1 MTIAITL
8 LGVAVFVALWK
19 CWSLSSRLSEYSLMM
34 ERIPEELRV
43 NLDTIRDEY
52 ARLGVSVDEVAAS
65 IRGEWFKHQQLTERN
80 IFAACQPYETKVKEL
95 TAQVRAYDH
104 ALTDGL
110 GRLSAEIAGVDM
122 YVRMVGKGVDAMRK
136 KKLVTFKERIIRD
149 RKLKKPKVVGADYF
163 KSRRVY

>member
-95 TAQVRAYDH
+95 TIKVREFDA

-110 GRLSAEIAGVDM
+110 GQLSQEIAGVEASGNITA
-122 YVRMVGKGVDAMRK
+122 RSLLATQASLSRS
-136 KKLVTFKERIIRD
+136 KKLAA
-149 RKLKKPKVVGADYF
+149 KKVLNVMYGKKDYF
-163 KSRRVY
+163 KTRRGK